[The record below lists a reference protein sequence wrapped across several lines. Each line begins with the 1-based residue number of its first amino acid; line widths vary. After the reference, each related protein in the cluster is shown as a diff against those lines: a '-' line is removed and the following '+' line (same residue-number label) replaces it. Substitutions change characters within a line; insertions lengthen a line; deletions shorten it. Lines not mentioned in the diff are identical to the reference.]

1 MCMPFSTRLQDPV
14 DPPPRYYK
22 NYSSE
27 YPVSGSSACSRQ
39 RDHTRANEINE
50 MNAASKEAR
59 ARNKTQK
66 RSFVFHNPGGRG
78 STHHHGGF
86 MGAMA
91 GGAGGG
97 GGGVGGF

>member
-1 MCMPFSTRLQDPV
+1 MCMAFSTRLQDPV

-22 NYSSE
+22 NYGSE
-27 YPVSGSSACSRQ
+27 YPVSGSSAYSRQ
-39 RDHTRANEINE
+39 RDQTRTNEINE

-59 ARNKTQK
+59 ARNKRQK
-66 RSFVFHNPGGRG
+66 QSFVFNNPDVRG

-86 MGAMA
+86 MGAIA

-97 GGGVGGF
+97 GGCGGF